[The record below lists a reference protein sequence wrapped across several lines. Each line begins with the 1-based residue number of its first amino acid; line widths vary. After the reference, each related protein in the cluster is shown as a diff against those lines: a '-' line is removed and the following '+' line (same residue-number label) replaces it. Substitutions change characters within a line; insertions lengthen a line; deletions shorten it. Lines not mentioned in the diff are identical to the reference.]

1 MPYGTKETI
10 NFDAVYRKIIKP
22 TATQIGLQCTRSDEV
37 SEAGLIQKDMIDRI
51 IKSDVVIVDI
61 TTVNRTSSTS
71 WEFDT
76 PPNVVALSLSRCCR
90 SRSPS
95 TSMECE

>member
-1 MPYGTKETI
+1 MPFGIKQMPYGTKETI

-61 TTVNRTSSTS
+61 TTVN
-71 WEFDT
+71 
-76 PPNVVALSLSRCCR
+76 PNVFY
-90 SRSPS
+90 
-95 TSMECE
+95 